1 MPRRLA
7 SLMLVRHAGKRFHG
21 GALPFSPK
29 RYRLR
34 HMKRIDWTEP
44 VSAAARW
51 SLRFALFSMAL
62 SVIAIFIIRTRTV
75 DVASGVSVFG
85 FAILAACA
93 AILLAVAAGVIIW
106 RTGRRGMG
114 LAVLG
119 VLLAAFVLA
128 WPMWLAVQAVR
139 LPILNDISTDI
150 NNPPGFSRSTRALEA
165 RSGHVPSELAAETR
179 LPQTRAYPN
188 VQPIVIDLDGDEA
201 FQLVL
206 AAVKAMGWQLI
217 ESSPPG
223 GRMGDGRIDA
233 VDRTLIMRFP
243 DDITIRVRPGAG
255 QSRIDVRSAS
265 RFGRHDFGANARR
278 IEHFSRQMQELL
290 DAR

>member
-1 MPRRLA
+1 
-7 SLMLVRHAGKRFHG
+7 
-21 GALPFSPK
+21 
-29 RYRLR
+29 
-34 HMKRIDWTEP
+34 MKPVTWDEP

-62 SVIAIFIIRTRTV
+62 SVIAILIIRTRAA

-93 AILLAVAAGVIIW
+93 AVLLAVAASVSVW
-106 RTGRRGMG
+106 QTGRRGMG

-119 VLLAAFVLA
+119 VLLAALVLA

-139 LPILNDISTDI
+139 LPILNDVSTDI

-165 RSGHVPSELAAETR
+165 RGGHAPSELPAEAR

-206 AAVKAMGWQLI
+206 AAAKAMGWQVI
-217 ESSPPG
+217 ESSAPG
-223 GRMGDGRIDA
+223 GRMGDGRIEA
-233 VDRTLIMRFP
+233 IDRTLIMRFP

-265 RFGRHDFGANARR
+265 RYGRHDFGVNARR
-278 IEHFSRQMQELL
+278 IERFARQLQELL

>member
-1 MPRRLA
+1 
-7 SLMLVRHAGKRFHG
+7 
-21 GALPFSPK
+21 
-29 RYRLR
+29 
-34 HMKRIDWTEP
+34 MKRIAPEEP

-62 SVIAIFIIRTRTV
+62 SVIAIFVIRTRV
-75 DVASGVSVFG
+75 ADVASGVSVFG
-85 FAILAACA
+85 FAILSACA
-93 AILLAVAAGVIIW
+93 AVLLAVTASVIIW

-119 VLLAAFVLA
+119 VCLAALVLA
-128 WPMWLAVQAVR
+128 WPLWLAVQAVR

-165 RSGHVPSELAAETR
+165 RSGHVPAELPAEAR

-188 VQPIVIDLDGDEA
+188 VQPVVVDLDGDEA

-217 ESSPPG
+217 ESSSPG
-223 GRMGDGRIDA
+223 GRIGDGRIEA
-233 VDRTLIMRFP
+233 IDRTLIMRFP

-255 QSRIDVRSAS
+255 QSRIDVRSVS
-265 RFGRHDFGANARR
+265 RYGRHDFGVNARR
-278 IEHFSRQMQELL
+278 IEKFARQMQEQL

>member
-1 MPRRLA
+1 
-7 SLMLVRHAGKRFHG
+7 
-21 GALPFSPK
+21 
-29 RYRLR
+29 
-34 HMKRIDWTEP
+34 MKRIAWEEP

-51 SLRFALFSMAL
+51 SLRFALFAMAL
-62 SVIAIFIIRTRTV
+62 SVIAILIIRARVV
-75 DVASGVSVFG
+75 DVTSGVSVFG
-85 FAILAACA
+85 FAILSACA
-93 AILLAVAAGVIIW
+93 AILLAVAASVIIW
-106 RTGRRGMG
+106 RTGRKGMS

-119 VLLAAFVLA
+119 VLLAALVLA
-128 WPMWLAVQAVR
+128 WPLWLTIQAMR

-165 RSGHVPSELAAETR
+165 RNGHAPVEIPAEAR
-179 LPQTRAYPN
+179 LPQTRAYPA

-206 AAVKAMGWQLI
+206 VAAKAMGWEVI
-217 ESSPPG
+217 ESSAPG
-223 GRMGDGRIDA
+223 GRLGDGRIEA
-233 VDRTLIMRFP
+233 IERTLIMRFP

-265 RFGRHDFGANARR
+265 RFGRHDFGVNARR
-278 IEHFSRQMQELL
+278 IERFARQMQEQL